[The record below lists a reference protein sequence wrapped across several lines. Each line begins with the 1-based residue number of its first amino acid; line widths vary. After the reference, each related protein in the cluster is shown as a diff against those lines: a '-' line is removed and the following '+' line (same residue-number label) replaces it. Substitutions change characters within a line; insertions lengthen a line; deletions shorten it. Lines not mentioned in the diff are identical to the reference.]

1 MFLRDENA
9 GGDHGPAS
17 AEQTFCMI
25 IDLVF
30 QTGGL
35 FGKEVMTQ
43 MTDTKAAMRL
53 TEMVSGAG

>member
-35 FGKEVMTQ
+35 FGKEVMTL
-43 MTDTKAAMRL
+43 MTDKAKRL